1 VRPFAFLVF
10 DRAGLSTLARASG
23 RRLQIDTC
31 CLSGEPVRGAFA
43 HVGTLS
49 DSDAALRFDEHE
61 VQQARRDVLASWIP
75 LLGADL
81 CASPPAPL
89 MPAGT
94 GRDHRGAA
102 PGSLRGRSVRPPL
115 PGHAHGDRPL
125 RRGSAAARP
134 RNRALRRP
142 AVAGRRVLNPLL
154 DARSRCPG
162 ELRPHRGAAPLDP
175 DARRPRA
182 IRWSILRGGL
192 RRGSPCSDSRRRSP
206 PLLFLREMR
215 ASPSAASRR
224 SLRTTSERAD

>member
-102 PGSLRGRSVRPPL
+102 PGDRFGDDPFARLFPGTLMETDLFAEAPPPPGPVIERYAGL
-115 PGHAHGDRPL
+115 PW
-125 RRGSAAARP
+125 
-134 RNRALRRP
+134 
-142 AVAGRRVLNPLL
+142 
-154 DARSRCPG
+154 PG
-162 ELRPHRGAAPLDP
+162 
-175 DARRPRA
+175 
-182 IRWSILRGGL
+182 GG
-192 RRGSPCSDSRRRSP
+192 
-206 PLLFLREMR
+206 F
-215 ASPSAASRR
+215 
-224 SLRTTSERAD
+224 